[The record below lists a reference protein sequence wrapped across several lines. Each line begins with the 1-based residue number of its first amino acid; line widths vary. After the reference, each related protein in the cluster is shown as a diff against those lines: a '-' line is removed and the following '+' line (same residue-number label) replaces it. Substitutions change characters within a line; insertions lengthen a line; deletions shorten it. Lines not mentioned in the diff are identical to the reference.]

1 MGGENRLVIEKGR
14 NYKSEKLM
22 GSEIEYQQY

>member
-1 MGGENRLVIEKGR
+1 VRLMRGENRLVIEKGR

-22 GSEIEYQQY
+22 GSEIEY